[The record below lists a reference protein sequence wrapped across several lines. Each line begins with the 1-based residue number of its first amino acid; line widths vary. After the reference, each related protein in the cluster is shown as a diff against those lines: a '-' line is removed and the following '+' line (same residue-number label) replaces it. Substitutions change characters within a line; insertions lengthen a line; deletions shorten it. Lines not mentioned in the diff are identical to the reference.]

1 MDHLR
6 IHLLGGLEVRRG
18 DSPLPALPTRRAR
31 SLLAYLVLHRDRAV
45 HRDVLCGLL
54 WGEQP
59 EAEARKALR
68 TALWRI
74 RSVLE
79 PREEDRGL
87 FLRVDGPQVTFPG
100 TGGAWVDAVEF
111 ESCLVHRPSGASS
124 VLSPE
129 AAARHYRA
137 VTLYQGDLL
146 DGLYDDWCVFDRE
159 RFSLAYLTALERLMV
174 YHRSRGQWLAA
185 ISFGRQ
191 LLRKDPIREHV
202 HRELMVCHISMGD
215 RPSAL
220 RQFGICARLMREE
233 LGVEPMEETRRL
245 HDAIRDQ
252 GALPP
257 DPPGLGAEGSFPMD
271 PMATE
276 AELARQVEGAVRDLH
291 ALLARWEVARGRQE
305 GPEPSRGGPP
315 PTQETRHFA
324 ALPL

>member
-1 MDHLR
+1 M
-6 IHLLGGLEVRRG
+6 RRG

-31 SLLAYLVLHRDRAV
+31 SLLAYLVLHRDRPV

-68 TALWRI
+68 TTLWRI

-79 PREEDRGL
+79 PKEEDRGL
-87 FLRVDGPQVTFPG
+87 FLRMDGPQVTFPG

-111 ESCLVHRPSGASS
+111 EACLENRPPGASP
-124 VLSPE
+124 VLSSE

-137 VTLYQGDLL
+137 VALYQGDLL

-202 HRELMVCHISMGD
+202 HRELMVCHLSMGD

-220 RQFGICARLMREE
+220 RQYEICARLVREE

-245 HDAIRDQ
+245 HEAIRVQ
-252 GALPP
+252 GSLPS
-257 DPPGLGAEGSFPMD
+257 DPPGLHPGAHSSGAPASS
-271 PMATE
+271 E

-291 ALLARWEVARGRQE
+291 ALLARWEAARGREE
-305 GPEPSRGGPP
+305 GRERPRGPKAAPQVPPQAPAQASPHEP
-315 PTQETRHFA
+315 RHFA